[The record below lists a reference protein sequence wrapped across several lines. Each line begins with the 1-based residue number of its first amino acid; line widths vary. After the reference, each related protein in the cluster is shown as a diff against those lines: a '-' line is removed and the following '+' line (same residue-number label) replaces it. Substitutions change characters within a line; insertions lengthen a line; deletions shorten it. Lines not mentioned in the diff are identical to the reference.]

1 MSVAR
6 INCSGQPPSASRA
19 SCQKLMP
26 RSFVSSTDSNGSIP
40 IIQRFPGDSIY
51 DGLPVVRL
59 DDLPSDQLTPANL
72 RRWRAKFAPA
82 FEGDRRRAVLETLTA
97 DHWWG
102 KITRAWT
109 QNGTRQ
115 WVEREAPSVGFQRH
129 PTMDC
134 HDDPAFADAGGF
146 PCQS

>member
-1 MSVAR
+1 MH
-6 INCSGQPPSASRA
+6 SGNLDPNPQAWSALLA
-19 SCQKLMP
+19 
-26 RSFVSSTDSNGSIP
+26 GSIP

-59 DDLPSDQLTPANL
+59 DDMPSDQLTPANL

-97 DHWWG
+97 DHWWV

-109 QNGTRQ
+109 QNGTRR
-115 WVEREAPSVGFQRH
+115 WVEREASSDVFQTH
-129 PTMDC
+129 PTVDC

-146 PCQS
+146 PCWSWHRP